1 LLKDAHSAATLESTA
16 GVVCAALKAS
26 ALSSSAFVEL
36 GDDEVS
42 RFEASLFLSSLTD
55 TLVASRAFMDR
66 WLKPKRNALRADSGQ
81 YMLSFLDNGN
91 GTVNGS
97 GRSEIKYAVLTR
109 DVILEASEKSRRAK
123 VIFCHLEKY
132 LGEDTALTAV
142 HWLDG
147 MNIRGS
153 QVGAFWD
160 LVAGRKV
167 SRKDESALMTFM
179 ESLYGA
185 SELVDQLNVAT
196 RKAGIKHVAVVSGAQ
211 MGNRPVVI
219 ADKTATNGSV
229 QPSRAVKIGNKS
241 L

>member
-1 LLKDAHSAATLESTA
+1 M
-16 GVVCAALKAS
+16 VKA
-26 ALSSSAFVEL
+26 
-36 GDDEVS
+36 
-42 RFEASLFLSSLTD
+42 
-55 TLVASRAFMDR
+55 
-66 WLKPKRNALRADSGQ
+66 KRNALRADSGQ
-81 YMLSFLDNGN
+81 HMLSFLDNGS

-97 GRSEIKYAVLTR
+97 GRPEINYAALTR

-132 LGEDTALTAV
+132 LDEDTALTAV
-142 HWLDG
+142 HWLDD

-160 LVAGRKV
+160 LVAGRKA
-167 SRKDESALMTFM
+167 SPKDESALMTFM
-179 ESLYGA
+179 ESLYGS

-219 ADKTATNGSV
+219 ADKPATNGSI